1 MKKIQVH
8 VADDHKIIIEGIIAI
23 LNTDEDTEISGF
35 SLNGQEVIDWF
46 KKIENTAD
54 ALILDITM
62 TVLDGFKV
70 LKYFQDK
77 SQT

>member
-8 VADDHKIIIEGIIAI
+8 VADDHKIIIEWIIAV